1 MPVVPLCDVHPS
13 FGKVTTLNREN
24 TKDKIQGIKAKYMNL
39 AQLGSAFCYPGYD
52 GLSSIN
58 KGRN

>member
-24 TKDKIQGIKAKYMNL
+24 TTEKKAQSIIKQNTPPKYLFMK
-39 AQLGSAFCYPGYD
+39 QIF
-52 GLSSIN
+52 
-58 KGRN
+58 

>member
-24 TKDKIQGIKAKYMNL
+24 TKTTELKLLEQNSPQKYLLKNC
-39 AQLGSAFCYPGYD
+39 FYNI
-52 GLSSIN
+52 SSLIPLL
-58 KGRN
+58 

>member
-52 GLSSIN
+52 GL
-58 KGRN
+58 

>member
-24 TKDKIQGIKAKYMNL
+24 TTEKKYKVLNKIHLPNIC
-39 AQLGSAFCYPGYD
+39 S
-52 GLSSIN
+52 
-58 KGRN
+58 